1 MDQNNNAS
9 SAWDPNATPHI
20 TLGRDKYAYIK
31 YQDGKEYLDIRE
43 IKFIGNSLKRQLA
56 GVLLSRDEWQ
66 QFKQKFAN
74 PEYVMVSFSKITL
87 TLLMAQSVDMKAKK
101 SRTERMLVRDHPT

>member
-101 SRTERMLVRDHPT
+101 ITH